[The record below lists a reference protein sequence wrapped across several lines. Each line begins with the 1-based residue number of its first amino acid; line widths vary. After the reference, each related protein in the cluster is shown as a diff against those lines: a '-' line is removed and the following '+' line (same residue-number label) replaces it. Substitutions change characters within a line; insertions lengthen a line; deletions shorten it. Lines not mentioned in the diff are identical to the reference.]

1 MKIIKDR
8 EEGEEKKS
16 GGRGERRA
24 GGDEGRRGGI
34 LEQMGWGGSQGR
46 ARAIERK

>member
-1 MKIIKDR
+1 MG
-8 EEGEEKKS
+8 EEGRR
-16 GGRGERRA
+16 GRGE
-24 GGDEGRRGGI
+24 EGRRGGI